1 MMVRITSNI
10 QIILRILSNQ
20 SMQVV
25 YGYCYELSVRI
36 LTKDST
42 YSTLE
47 LFAIFF

>member
-25 YGYCYELSVRI
+25 YGSSHAVSVRK